1 MTRTAASNV
10 QVLAAG
16 TRQDQGKP
24 ESDSK
29 TANASTVVTLLV
41 SPTDA
46 ERIALAQA
54 EGEIMLMLRNPL
66 DGEATVSS
74 GVKTASLLGTDEAPA
89 PVVKAPAPR
98 RAPAPVATSSKPV
111 EPEQPD
117 HMVAGSGIQHHAYPD
132 STGAGTN
139 AGHPAGILD
148 RHVRHHIIEKIG
160 WNVCIGTTA
169 GHRG

>member
-24 ESDSK
+24 ESDTK

-66 DGEATVSS
+66 DTEATATT
-74 GVKTASLLGTDEAPA
+74 GIKTASLLGGE
-89 PVVKAPAPR
+89 R
-98 RAPAPVATSSKPV
+98 
-111 EPEQPD
+111 
-117 HMVAGSGIQHHAYPD
+117 
-132 STGAGTN
+132 GAGTGGQ
-139 AGHPAGILD
+139 ATGPASDTRSCGARSRRL
-148 RHVRHHIIEKIG
+148 RTLSRQAE
-160 WNVCIGTTA
+160 NRSNPSA
-169 GHRG
+169 A